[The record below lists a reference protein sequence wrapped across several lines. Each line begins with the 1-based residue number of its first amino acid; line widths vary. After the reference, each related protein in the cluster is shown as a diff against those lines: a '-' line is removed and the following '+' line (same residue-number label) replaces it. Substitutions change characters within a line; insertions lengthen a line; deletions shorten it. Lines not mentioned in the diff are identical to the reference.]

1 MTESL
6 NLREA
11 ANNAGAAEISAQ
23 DAAAAMQGREP
34 EQRMDWLQL
43 GFWGLILLA
52 VAAASVAIAWPG
64 AGGTTAIVTLIAMAA
79 GGLVALLWLAR
90 GAGQRLG
97 LFPERGAAA
106 AAIAAQSARH
116 GWIEALDEAV
126 LVTERSG
133 AKIAA
138 NTAYHELSSQ
148 VLVSQSEGAI
158 ASVDRL
164 FSSNPGL
171 GAPIYRLSK
180 AAKGG
185 QSRREVLPPITLG
198 PEGWPAQFEVSVS
211 PLPRGKVLWR
221 LRRIAGSEEATGAA
235 DVKSLYVEDAP
246 MGFFA
251 AKPDG
256 VITYA
261 NAWLREL
268 LGVPE
273 TAKNIRIDDVMRPEF
288 VKLLR
293 RDRKSGAPGRADIML
308 RGNDGVEVPVHA
320 ITTWV
325 GKGVEAHGRTIIIS
339 NTASSAAEERMA
351 ALSAS
356 RPPRPSGDP
365 MFDDAP
371 FGALRLEG
379 RSVEGAVITDANR
392 SLMAITEGKAAPG
405 GRFADLFNAQ
415 DGQDELTKSLLDAI
429 NKPVALVLAGDE
441 ARHVNVFVTLDTQGR
456 PSVAYVIDITEQ
468 KQLELRLAQGEKMQA
483 IGQLA
488 GGVAHDFNNVLQG
501 IMLNTEKLMTRHP
514 LGDPS
519 FEFLKSIR
527 EFSVRAKD
535 LVRMLLAYARQQTFK
550 SEVLNVTDFMSEF
563 SILLRQILDERVEL
577 DIKHGRDIPRIKVD
591 KNQLETVI
599 INLAT
604 NARDAMLASNASG
617 GKLTIRTSSATAA
630 DAHAKGFGYVEN
642 GEYTLIEVEDNGHG
656 MTKAVMDKIFQPFFT
671 TKPAGVGTGLGLATV
686 YGIIKQSGGYVCPIS
701 EVGKGTTFQLYLPAL
716 DAAAVAKAEAER
728 EAAEAAKQASTPR
741 TTDYSGRGRILLV
754 EDEDGVRGIAASLLE
769 SSGYDVEQAAD
780 GEEALEIL
788 EDNDEPFDLVIS
800 DVVMPGMD
808 GPTLIREAKEY
819 LGEARIIFISGYAER
834 DIARQLDEDRE
845 VSFLPKPFTVRDL
858 ADRVK
863 QELGLKKQLEN
874 EQAA

>member
-6 NLREA
+6 NLTEA
-11 ANNAGAAEISAQ
+11 AETAEPTPELGQPTAEQPTEDNSS
-23 DAAAAMQGREP
+23 GREP
-34 EQRMDWLQL
+34 DWLQL

-64 AGGTTAIVTLIAMAA
+64 AGGTTAVVTLIAMAA

-106 AAIAAQSARH
+106 AAIAAQSPRH

-133 AKIAA
+133 APLAA
-138 NTAYHELSSQ
+138 NTAYTELTNQILFSHTM
-148 VLVSQSEGAI
+148 GA

-164 FSSNPGL
+164 FGSSPGL
-171 GAPIYRLSK
+171 GAPVYRLSK
-180 AAKGG
+180 AAKAGT
-185 QSRREVLPPITLG
+185 SRREVLPPITLG
-198 PEGWPAQFEVSVS
+198 VESWPAQFEISVS

-256 VITYA
+256 TITYA
-261 NAWLREL
+261 NGWLREL
-268 LGVPE
+268 LGLPD

-308 RGNDGVEVPVHA
+308 RGNDGIEIPVHA

-339 NTASSAAEERMA
+339 NAAAPAGDDRMTAV
-351 ALSAS
+351 SAS
-356 RPPRPSGDP
+356 RPPRPDGDP

-379 RSVEGAVITDANR
+379 QSVEGAIITDANR
-392 SLMAITEGKAAPG
+392 SLMAITEGHAAPG
-405 GRFADLFNAQ
+405 GRFADLFNAEE
-415 DGQDELTKSLLDAI
+415 GTEELAKSLLDAI
-429 NKPVALVLAGDE
+429 DKPVALVLAGDE
-441 ARHVNVFVTLDTQGR
+441 TRHVNVFVTLDGQGR

-519 FEFLKSIR
+519 FEYLKSIR

-577 DIKHGRDIPRIKVD
+577 DLKHGRDIPRIKVD

-604 NARDAMLASNASG
+604 NARDAMLSTGNAG
-617 GKLTIRTSSATAA
+617 GKLTIRTSAVTAA

-656 MTKAVMDKIFQPFFT
+656 MTKPVMDKIFQPFFT

-716 DAAAVAKAEAER
+716 DAAAVAKAETER
-728 EAAEAAKQASTPR
+728 EEAEAAILANTPR

-788 EDNDEPFDLVIS
+788 EEEGEPFDLVIS

-819 LGEARIIFISGYAER
+819 LGDARVIFISGYAER
-834 DIARQLDEDRE
+834 DIAKQLDEDRE

-863 QELGLKKQLEN
+863 RELGLKKQMEN
-874 EQAA
+874 DRAA